1 MKYLSLLLFAPKF
14 VQFCTEE
21 KSMSSEI
28 TSLIT
33 FGEANFTGFSSM
45 SGNLVAFT
53 LLIALVVLAALEF
66 SFPKRI
72 LPVKQLRQSYQTN
85 AGLFIFNSL
94 IISVTLTP
102 LLMVADRYSDRG
114 LLSYAEGPAWKALLS
129 FLLLDLLLYCWHRI
143 SHSFDSLW
151 MFHKVHHNDPY
162 LNVSTTFRLHIVEL
176 LIITV
181 LKSAYIVLLGVDKT
195 MVLTN
200 ETLLTLFV
208 MFHHSNISFRGEKR
222 LGQVIIA
229 PYLHCAHHSTERSEH
244 DTNYGA
250 VFSTWDRLL
259 GTFNEREPAKI
270 GIKNSSPQTVLGLV
284 KFGFTPANP
293 APAPVYGPDLNLNA
307 MIAEAAYYKAE
318 KRAFKPGNELR
329 DWLEAKRGI
338 IRMVYGDRPGRR
350 PQPFKSYILTVSSI
364 PIIRNG
370 KYHEIIERFYCSAYY
385 PLYRRC

>member
-1 MKYLSLLLFAPKF
+1 
-14 VQFCTEE
+14 
-21 KSMSSEI
+21 
-28 TSLIT
+28 
-33 FGEANFTGFSSM
+33 M
-45 SGNLVAFT
+45 SGALAAFM
-53 LLIALVVLAALEF
+53 LLIAFAVLSALEF
-66 SFPKRI
+66 SFPKRRFPI
-72 LPVKQLRQSYQTN
+72 KQLRQSYQTN

-94 IISVTLTP
+94 IISVSVMP
-102 LLMVADRYSDRG
+102 LLMVADRYSGRG
-114 LLSYAEGPAWKALLS
+114 LLSYVEGSAWKALLS
-129 FLLLDLLLYCWHRI
+129 FLLLDLLLYCWHRT

-162 LNVSTTFRLHIVEL
+162 LNVSTAFRLHIAEL
-176 LIITV
+176 LIITL
-181 LKSAYIVLLGVDKT
+181 LKSAYIILLGVDKA

-229 PYLHCAHHSTERSEH
+229 PYLHRAHHSTERNEH

-250 VFSTWDRLL
+250 VFSIWDRLF
-259 GTFNEREPAKI
+259 GTFTEREPAQI

-293 APAPVYGPDLNLNA
+293 VPVSVCELEA

-318 KRAFKPGNELR
+318 TRAFTPGNELR
-329 DWLEAKRGI
+329 DWLEAKREI
-338 IRMVYGDRPGRR
+338 IRIVYGERPDRR
-350 PQPFKSYILTVSSI
+350 PQPFKSYALAVSSI
-364 PIIRNG
+364 PFIRNG
-370 KYHEIIERFYCSAYY
+370 KYHEFIERFYCSAYH